1 MNGKVRIMAT
11 VQELQQELQ
20 QQLDEAKKLQQQLDD
35 KRRKA
40 QDLRWHEIVSNKD
53 NFEWKVEPSV
63 QCRHST
69 QEKVSGLRVF
79 KRVKPEILDEWVK
92 GGFPSFE
99 SGFQEPG
106 RWYGMFY
113 FRTEENILTYDG
125 GGYCVL
131 KEPKLCSDE
140 QWESIKN
147 GVIPDKFL

>member
-11 VQELQQELQ
+11 VQELQQ
-20 QQLDEAKKLQQQLDD
+20 QLDEAKRAERAEDD

-40 QDLRWHEIVSNKD
+40 QDKRWHEIMSDKD

-63 QCRHST
+63 QCRLT
-69 QEKVSGLRVF
+69 QPEKISGLRVS
-79 KRVKPEILDEWVK
+79 KRVKPEILAEWVK
-92 GGFPSFE
+92 GGSPSF
-99 SGFQEPG
+99 STGFQEPG

-113 FRTEENILTYDG
+113 FRTEENILTSDG
-125 GGYCVL
+125 GGHCVL

-147 GVIPDKFL
+147 GIIPDKFL